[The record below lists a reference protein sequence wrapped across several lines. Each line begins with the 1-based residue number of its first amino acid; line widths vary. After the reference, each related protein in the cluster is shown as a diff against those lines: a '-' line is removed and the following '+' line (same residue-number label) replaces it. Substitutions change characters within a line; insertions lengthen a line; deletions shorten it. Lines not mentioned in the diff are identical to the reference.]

1 MKLAHSVREHRWSLR
16 WGFPAAAAVLVVC
29 VIVSCSVGAVPV
41 PFSETTSVVWSHLT
55 GRPVSVSAA
64 TDVVVWKYRLPRV
77 LMAACCGAG
86 LAVCGAAL
94 QTCVSNPLADPYL
107 LGVSSGA
114 STGVVVATVLGGSWG
129 VWGTS
134 VAAFGGALLTV
145 AAVLLLGQHRG
156 ALHPLRVILGGVA
169 MAYLL
174 TAITNFLQLWASPGQ
189 LRDIMFWMLG
199 SVTGATWANLPVVAA
214 VTATGTVVL
223 LMAVGPLNAL
233 TVGDEAAETLGVSPH
248 MTRWGV
254 LTVASLI
261 TGVLVMHCGG
271 IGFVGLIIP
280 HAVRMV
286 WGVDHRRVL
295 PLAAIWGAV
304 FLVTVDTVARMVMAP
319 QELPLGVATAL
330 IGAPTFLILMLR
342 QVR

>member
-1 MKLAHSVREHRWSLR
+1 MRTHRLSLR
-16 WGFPAAAAVLVVC
+16 WGLPIAVTALAVV
-29 VIVSCSVGAVPV
+29 VIISCSIGAVAV
-41 PFSETTSVVWSHLT
+41 PFTETVSVVWSHIT
-55 GRPVSVSAA
+55 GRPVSVSTT
-64 TDVVVWKYRLPRV
+64 TDVVVWRYRLPRV

-86 LAVCGAAL
+86 LAICGAAL
-94 QTCVSNPLADPYL
+94 QTCVGNPLADPYL

-134 VAAFGGALLTV
+134 AAAFVGALVTV
-145 AAVLLLGQHRG
+145 AAVLLLGQTQG

-174 TAITNFLQLWASPGQ
+174 TAVTNFLQLWASPGQ

-199 SVTGATWANLPVVAA
+199 SVTGATWVNVPVVAA
-214 VTATGTVVL
+214 VTVAGTAAL
-223 LMAVGPLNAL
+223 LVAVGPLNAL
-233 TVGDEAAETLGVSPH
+233 TVGEEAAQTLGVSPH
-248 MTRWGV
+248 VTRWMV
-254 LTVASLI
+254 LAVASLV

-271 IGFVGLIIP
+271 IGFVGLIVP

-286 WGVDHRRVL
+286 YGVDHRRVL
-295 PLAAIWGAV
+295 PLAAVWGAV
-304 FLVTVDTVARMVMAP
+304 FLVTVDTVSRMVMAP